1 MDFIK
6 TASSIRLPPHLSE
19 SLFSPGLSTRLLSSR
34 YEKSMRCVASGIL
47 LDKSVLLQL
56 DTFGIE

>member
-1 MDFIK
+1 MELIK
-6 TASSIRLPPHLSE
+6 TASNNRFLPHLSE
-19 SLFSPGLSTRLLSSR
+19 SLFSPGLSTRLLRSK
-34 YEKSMRCVASGIL
+34 YEKSMRYVASGIL